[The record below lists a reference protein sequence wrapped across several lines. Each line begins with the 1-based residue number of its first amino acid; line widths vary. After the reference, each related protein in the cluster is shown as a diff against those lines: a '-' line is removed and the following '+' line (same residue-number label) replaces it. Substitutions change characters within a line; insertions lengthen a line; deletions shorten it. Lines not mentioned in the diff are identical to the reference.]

1 MQVKVT
7 VTVESFHPL
16 LLGLGE
22 AAAEIDGGT
31 NGDTVNVT
39 VAVAGE
45 FWAPLAVTVTCP
57 V

>member
-1 MQVKVT
+1 VNVT
-7 VTVESFHPL
+7 VTVELFQPL
-16 LLGLGE
+16 LLGLGA